1 MHSKSKAKV
10 NSRHQLTGSKEAEEE
25 EEEEDQP

>member
-25 EEEEDQP
+25 EEDQP